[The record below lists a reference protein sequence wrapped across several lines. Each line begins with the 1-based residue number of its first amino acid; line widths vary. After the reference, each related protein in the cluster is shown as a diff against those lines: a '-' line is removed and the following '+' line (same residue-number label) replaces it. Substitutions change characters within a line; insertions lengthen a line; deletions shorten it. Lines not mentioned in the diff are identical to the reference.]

1 MNTAD
6 RPVLWLGNKTT
17 TTPPNDYAHRVPF
30 SFAQRDTLGILA
42 DAAGGAFTIPAE
54 GEGFYLAEVS
64 GRFQPADGSYRQV
77 ALVVNDEYRLTSNW
91 DQPIDPTRKV
101 ETPLVAGVVY
111 LAAGDVVEVR
121 VSHNAAGSIPV
132 LGRLKLTGI

>member
-30 SFAQRDTLGILA
+30 SFAQRDTLGILPTA
-42 DAAGGAFTIPAE
+42 VGGAFTIPAE

-64 GRFQPADGSYRQV
+64 GRFLPADGSYRQV
-77 ALVVNDEYRLTSNW
+77 ALLVNGDFRLTSTW
-91 DQPIDPTRKV
+91 EQPIDPTRKV
-101 ETPLVAGVVY
+101 ETPLAAGVVY
-111 LAAGDVVEVR
+111 LEEGDVVKVC
-121 VSHNAAGSIPV
+121 VSHNAGGSIPV
-132 LGRLKLTGI
+132 LGRFKLTGV